1 MNDRTGPTRLT
12 TILTTVAVLAAAGC
26 GNSDGDPLDPDT
38 EFQLTVTIVAPG
50 DATGS
55 VTTTSGIDQIR
66 ICNEGDACVYSIAA
80 SASTGMFAQPGLGS
94 VFVEWSG
101 DCSGTSDQ
109 VTVTA
114 APGEAVACTATFAAE
129 DPPGDTIAREGV
141 DAISRRQCSYDSIN
155 EFFQC
160 GGAPGGALNVN
171 FPTPELAAQLVSP
184 NPSCYTFVGVTS
196 FPSLDLGVITLESS
210 VMDTTATHD
219 GTGYTFDTLPASTP
233 LAVTDTLTVTTT
245 GGAVT
250 IDAPPDDLIVNE
262 NASGDVVVQTG
273 FASDLWRVMAFG
285 TTPGGAQAGAICQF
299 PGSDELEVT
308 HDILIEAVNAAGFR
322 PSAIWISA
330 ANAAELPIGDVPP
343 VARAN
348 RGLTFFGAQLDDLG
362 ELDDVTTPP

>member
-1 MNDRTGPTRLT
+1 MSDRTGSTRLA
-12 TILTTVAVLAAAGC
+12 TILATAVSAALLAGC
-26 GNSDGDPLDPDT
+26 GDKQLDPETD
-38 EFQLTVTIVAPG
+38 FLLTITIDAPG

-55 VTTTSGIDQIR
+55 VTVEYDFELEET
-66 ICNEGDACVYSIAA
+66 CFEGPNDCLYPVEATRAAGLDAA
-80 SASTGMFAQPGLGS
+80 PGGNS
-94 VFVEWSG
+94 VFVGWSG
-101 DCSGTSDQ
+101 DCSGSEPTI
-109 VTVTA
+109 TVE
-114 APGEAVACTATFAAE
+114 GSVGGDVACTATFALE
-129 DPPGDTIAREGV
+129 GDPPPTIAREGV
-141 DAISRRQCSYDSIN
+141 DAISRRQCSYDSVN
-155 EFFQC
+155 GFFQC

-171 FPTPELAAQLVSP
+171 FPTPELEAQLVSP
-184 NPSCYTFVGVTS
+184 NSSCYTFVGLTS
-196 FPSLDLGVITLESS
+196 FPSLDLGAITLESS

-273 FASDLWRVMAFG
+273 FASELWRVMAFG

-308 HDILIEAVNAAGFR
+308 HDVFIEAINAAGFR
-322 PSAIWISA
+322 PSAIWISV

-348 RGLTFFGAQLDDLG
+348 RGLIFFGPQLDDLG